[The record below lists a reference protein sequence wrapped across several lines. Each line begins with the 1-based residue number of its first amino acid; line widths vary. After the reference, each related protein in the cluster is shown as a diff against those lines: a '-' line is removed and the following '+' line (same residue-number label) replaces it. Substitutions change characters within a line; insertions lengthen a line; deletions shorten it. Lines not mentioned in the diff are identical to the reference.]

1 MRSPLLIKLLRL
13 INRVG
18 LVSGRPWTKLLTP
31 VITLIRKLISQPQVA
46 ELFRFIFLGTIVET
60 GRQMAQWI
68 SDFTRDCELLLL
80 NCDSRTLT
88 WNIRQWAVFMVLG
101 FQSLLPSRSDFSP
114 AQSG

>member
-1 MRSPLLIKLLRL
+1 MRSPLLIKLLRV

-60 GRQMAQWI
+60 GHQMAQWI
-68 SDFTRDCELLLL
+68 ADFTRDCELLFFFFFFFGGTMY
-80 NCDSRTLT
+80 SRPQLT
-88 WNIRQWAVFMVLG
+88 MG
-101 FQSLLPSRSDFSP
+101 
-114 AQSG
+114 